1 MTNEPLV
8 ERNRQLERSV
18 KRWRLICLVLAGLL
32 ICVLAI
38 GGILTA
44 IPATQGPS
52 DFWLWLPW
60 VRAARAAEM
69 RAMQEQM
76 RAVEAEKR
84 AVEARKEHKKRA
96 EDERP

>member
-18 KRWRLICLVLAGLL
+18 KRWRLISLSLALLLVVLLA
-32 ICVLAI
+32 V
-38 GGILTA
+38 GGTLTA
-44 IPATQGPS
+44 IPTTDERG

-76 RAVEAEKR
+76 RAVEAER
-84 AVEARKEHKKRA
+84 QAVEARKEHKKRA
-96 EDERP
+96 EDEQP